1 MTLMANH
8 SACTHIEHTSL
19 SCTFAVTDFT
29 RPDARDLIIKIVDSD
44 IAFLNPNALVDLA
57 SR

>member
-1 MTLMANH
+1 MTNH
-8 SACTHIEHTSL
+8 SACTHIEHTSP
-19 SCTFAVTDFT
+19 STFAVADFT